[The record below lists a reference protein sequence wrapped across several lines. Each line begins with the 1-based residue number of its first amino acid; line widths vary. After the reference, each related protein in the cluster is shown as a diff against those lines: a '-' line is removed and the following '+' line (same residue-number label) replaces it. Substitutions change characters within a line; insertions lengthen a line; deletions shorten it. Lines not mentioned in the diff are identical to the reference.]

1 MFLFTWQTFF
11 RLSDSGLNVLLAFI
25 AMFITLLVKVFAL
38 NSIKALS
45 DQIPCTV
52 QSGRSFVGGIR
63 DSGVARPRN
72 EGGPGAKIFGV
83 INYS

>member
-45 DQIPCTV
+45 DQIPRTV
-52 QSGRSFVGGIR
+52 QSGRSFLGGIR

-72 EGGPGAKIFGV
+72 DIDRFT
-83 INYS
+83 NRS